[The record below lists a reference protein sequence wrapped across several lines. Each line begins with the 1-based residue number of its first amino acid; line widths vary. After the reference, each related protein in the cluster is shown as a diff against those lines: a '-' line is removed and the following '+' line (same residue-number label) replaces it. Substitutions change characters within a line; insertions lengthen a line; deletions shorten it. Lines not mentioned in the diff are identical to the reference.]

1 MAIRWP
7 RVSASKE
14 RGQWIMDV
22 CGWDGWMDVTL
33 RLRPIHPLSFASHLR
48 AALLDLGLFLC
59 LGLW

>member
-1 MAIRWP
+1 
-7 RVSASKE
+7 
-14 RGQWIMDV
+14 MDV